1 MAGLEDVARDMLDY
15 DDLQRAWRF
24 ACGHLDRF
32 RAVHFGHGGISMGR
46 LVDRGLTRGGWIG
59 RVDFASLGHAPIVDV
74 ARFERRK
81 RMDSNAVDST
91 CCAVVVE
98 LLSRCRAWRRGVH
111 RAANVL
117 CQGRRARGGGH
128 LVVQCGSL
136 CLRPWP
142 WILVALASIIV
153 FPDLDAL
160 REAFPGI
167 AEDKVGHDLAYPAML
182 SLLPSGLLG
191 LVAASLLAA
200 FMSTM
205 STQLNLGASYLVH
218 DVYGRFMNPDAS
230 GRQKVWAGQI
240 ATGVSLVLGAGLG
253 LLLTDAG
260 QAFNL
265 LLLLG
270 AGTGGLFLLRWFWWR
285 ILQQLKSLR
294 WSFPCGGDLLWFS
307 RHPDESM
314 GLV

>member
-1 MAGLEDVARDMLDY
+1 
-15 DDLQRAWRF
+15 
-24 ACGHLDRF
+24 
-32 RAVHFGHGGISMGR
+32 MGR
-46 LVDRGLTRGGWIG
+46 LVDLGLTTSGGLEGLISHPSVVPQLSLLPDLSDANAWIPM
-59 RVDFASLGHAPIVDV
+59 LLIPL
-74 ARFERRK
+74 
-81 RMDSNAVDST
+81 AVQWWSSYYPG
-91 CCAVVVE
+91 AE
-98 LLSRCRAWRRGVH
+98 PGGGGLH
-111 RAANVL
+111 RAAHVL

-136 CLRPWP
+136 CPSS
-142 WILVALASIIV
+142 VAMDFGGFGVHHV

-230 GRQKVWAGQI
+230 DRQKVWAGQI
-240 ATGVSLVLGAGLG
+240 STGVSLVLGAGLG
-253 LLLTDAG
+253 LLFDGCRSGFQSVA
-260 QAFNL
+260 L
-265 LLLLG
+265 LALELADCFCFVGFGG
-270 AGTGGLFLLRWFWWR
+270 AYRL
-285 ILQQLKSLR
+285 QLKSLR
-294 WSFPCGGDLLWFS
+294 WSFPWWWRSTSLGFTILA
-307 RHPDESM
+307 DESIAFC
-314 GLV
+314 LVPELGDWQKLVWGHPSPRRDGWHAPGCSRLKRTMF